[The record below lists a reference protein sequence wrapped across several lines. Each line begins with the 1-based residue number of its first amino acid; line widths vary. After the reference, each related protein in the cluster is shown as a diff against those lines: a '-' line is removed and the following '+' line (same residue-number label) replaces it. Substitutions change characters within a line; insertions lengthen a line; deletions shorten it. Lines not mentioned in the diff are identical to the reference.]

1 MDMDLRIVVDDL
13 DLGDAVA
20 VAAGD
25 GVLEAVVA
33 GVAPGGGAVALQRAA
48 VRGDGDTDRHARLVG
63 AHLVVRP
70 TLVVHVELGYGGALR
85 RHAPRPR
92 AHVERLVLP
101 AGEQIPVGEERLA
114 VGARLDAQGQVVAAQ
129 VLHRHLVAVAGAL
142 SGDGHGRRGQ
152 SHQQQEG
159 QGLGGRHR
167 HGLED

>member
-1 MDMDLRIVVDDL
+1 MDLWVVVDDL

-48 VRGDGDTDRHARLVG
+48 VRGDGDADRHARLVG

-70 TLVVHVELGYGGALR
+70 ALVVHVELGHGGALR
-85 RHAPRPR
+85 RDAPRPR

-101 AGEQIPVGEERLA
+101 AGEQPAVGEELLA
-114 VGARLDAQGQVVAAQ
+114 VGARLDAQVQVVAAQ
-129 VLHRHLVAVAGAL
+129 VLHRHLVAVAGAFA
-142 SGDGHGRRGQ
+142 DGRHGRCRGQ
-152 SHQQQEG
+152 SHEQQQG
-159 QGLGGRHR
+159 QGLGGHHR